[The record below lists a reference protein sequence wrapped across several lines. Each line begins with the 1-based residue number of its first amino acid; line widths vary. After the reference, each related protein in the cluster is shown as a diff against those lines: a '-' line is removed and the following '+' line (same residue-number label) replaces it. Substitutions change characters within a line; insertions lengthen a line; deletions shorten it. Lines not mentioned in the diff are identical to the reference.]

1 MDTNYDP
8 TRESDESEV
17 SPRPVGDYVG
27 NGESV
32 SLTTGVPGVAGSAP
46 VGPSTVSEPS
56 APTGSPVVLG
66 TVNPQESS
74 GVDSAKPTTAMKASP
89 VTIAPAEVVG
99 NEAKMNAR
107 ALIGICLS
115 RGLLQESDLISMLGE
130 ARHHLTLPDL
140 ERALLRSAVLSD
152 AVLGTLKAEIGGYET
167 LPNMKVPTRVDVLD
181 REASRQLGA
190 VIIDGEPTK
199 VAIVEDLP
207 ASVELLRSRLG
218 AISIVAITVA
228 QFAELHKRA
237 YTKDSTVDIEPL
249 GDVYTIFDEAI
260 RRRAS
265 DIHLSVG
272 LPPGLR
278 IDGKLEA
285 LPLEPVDTAWMRSEI
300 ARIAGPQRLARL
312 EQAHDV
318 DMAFPYGA
326 ARFRVN
332 FGADRRGPTMAARK
346 IPTRVPTMDELAL
359 PHAVQSFINLD
370 RGLILVT
377 GATGSGKSTTL
388 AALLAQICTTQKRH
402 LITLEDPI
410 EFILPQS
417 TSVVHQRELG
427 TSFSSFPEGLR
438 QALRQDPDV
447 VLVGE
452 MRDLSTI
459 RTAITAAETG
469 HLVFGTLHTFDAAST
484 VSRLVAMYPS
494 EEQDQIRSTL
504 SYTLK
509 GIVSQTLLRAISGK
523 GRVAAFEVMVTNFG
537 IANNLRKI
545 DGAVH
550 LRAAIETGTRDGMQ
564 TMDMAL
570 ADLVRRRLVTEE
582 EALEKVVDVTDFKRR
597 LAD

>member
-1 MDTNYDP
+1 VDDQ
-8 TRESDESEV
+8 SLFDEEV
-17 SPRPVGDYVG
+17 SIDDG
-27 NGESV
+27 NEYQS
-32 SLTTGVPGVAGSAP
+32 
-46 VGPSTVSEPS
+46 
-56 APTGSPVVLG
+56 
-66 TVNPQESS
+66 
-74 GVDSAKPTTAMKASP
+74 
-89 VTIAPAEVVG
+89 PAEVKSEEANGEKSETLAVG
-99 NEAKMNAR
+99 EELFRAEVSTEKPDRTSNTIDLNKSSSLITEEIRKDPNTGAKMNAR
-107 ALIGICLS
+107 AIIERCMS
-115 RGLLQESDLISMLGE
+115 NGLLVEGDLISMLGE
-130 ARHHLTLPDL
+130 ARHHLTLPEL
-140 ERALLRSAVLSD
+140 ERALVRNSVLSD
-152 AVLGTLKAEIGGYET
+152 ATLASFKAELGGYKL
-167 LPNMKVPTRVDVLD
+167 LPNLRVPTRTDILD
-181 REASRQLGA
+181 KEASRQLGA
-190 VIIDGEPTK
+190 VILAGEPAS

-207 ASVELLRSRLG
+207 ASLELIRTRL
-218 AISIVAITVA
+218 ANFTIYAATVA

-237 YTKDSTVDIEPL
+237 YTNEASVDIEPL
-249 GDVYTIFDEAI
+249 GDIYTIFDEAI

-272 LPPGLR
+272 ISPGLR

-285 LPLEPVDTAWMRSEI
+285 LPLEPVDTAWIRSEI
-300 ARIAGPQRLARL
+300 ARIAGPQRLAKL
-312 EQAHDV
+312 ESHHDV
-318 DMAFPYGA
+318 DLAFPYGS

-332 FGADRRGPTMAARK
+332 FGADRKGPTMAARK

-359 PHAVQSFINLD
+359 PHSVQNFINLD

-388 AALLAQICTTQKRH
+388 AALLAQICTSQKRH

-410 EFILPQS
+410 EFILPQGS
-417 TSVVHQRELG
+417 SVVHQRELG
-427 TSFSSFPEGLR
+427 SSFKTFPEGLR

-447 VLVGE
+447 ILVGE

-509 GIVSQTLLRAISGK
+509 GIVSQTLLRSISGK

-550 LRAAIETGTRDGMQ
+550 LRGAIETGSRDGMQ

-570 ADLVRRRLVTEE
+570 ADLVRRRLITEE

-597 LAD
+597 VSD

>member
-1 MDTNYDP
+1 MDDQSMFEDDGSSAPQGGYQSPAGTDAAEELTVTPGFTTDLGASSTPLANTP
-8 TRESDESEV
+8 AEPSSATPAAQGTPS
-17 SPRPVGDYVG
+17 SPR
-27 NGESV
+27 
-32 SLTTGVPGVAGSAP
+32 T
-46 VGPSTVSEPS
+46 
-56 APTGSPVVLG
+56 
-66 TVNPQESS
+66 
-74 GVDSAKPTTAMKASP
+74 PTTEAAAS
-89 VTIAPAEVVG
+89 AAA
-99 NEAKMNAR
+99 NAKMNAR
-107 ALIGICLS
+107 AVIERCLS
-115 RGLLQESDLISMLGE
+115 RNLLVEGDLISMLGE
-130 ARHHLTLPDL
+130 SRHHLTLPEL
-140 ERALLRSAVLSD
+140 ERALVRNSVLSD
-152 AVLGTLKAEIGGYET
+152 ASLAALKAEIGGYQL
-167 LPNMKVPTRVDVLD
+167 LPNMRIPTRTDILD
-181 REASRQLGA
+181 KDASRQLGA
-190 VIIDGEPTK
+190 VVLAGEPAA

-207 ASVELLRSRLG
+207 ASLDLLRSRLG
-218 AISIVAITVA
+218 TFTIYAATVA

-237 YTKDSTVDIEPL
+237 YTNEASVDIEPL
-249 GDVYTIFDEAI
+249 GDIYTVFDEAI

-278 IDGKLEA
+278 IDGKLEPLA
-285 LPLEPVDTAWMRSEI
+285 LEPVDTAWMRSEI
-300 ARIAGPQRLARL
+300 ARIAGPQRLAKL
-312 EQAHDV
+312 ESNHDV
-318 DMAFPYGA
+318 DLAFPYGS

-359 PHAVQSFINLD
+359 PHSVQNFINLD
-370 RGLILVT
+370 RGLVLVT

-388 AALLAQICTTQKRH
+388 AALLAQICTSQKRH

-410 EFILPQS
+410 EFILPQGS
-417 TSVVHQRELG
+417 SVVHQRELG

-509 GIVSQTLLRAISGK
+509 GIVSQTLLRSISGK

-550 LRAAIETGTRDGMQ
+550 LRGAIETGSRDGMQ

-570 ADLVRRRLVTEE
+570 ADLVRRRLITEE
-582 EALEKVVDVTDFKRR
+582 EALEKVVDAADFKRR
-597 LAD
+597 MSD